1 MSRPQDPMPEM
12 ASEQEPPSPGRGA
25 SPPPVTAT
33 AQRAD
38 ADGSGRGLG
47 PPVAARAGGTSSWR
61 STIETIGS
69 VVAPTTLIGALLY
82 YFGWARTNELYAS
95 FGVDAS
101 ALGFSVQDY
110 VLRSTD
116 ATYVPLGVLGILILL
131 ALWAH
136 VTIRSWSVG
145 RRRRW
150 PGEVI
155 APTAIA
161 FGLVAFARGVLGVAN
176 PVWSDFLVTPL
187 CLAAGVG
194 ALGYGAHLFRQHRAA
209 AGQDRPADPPW
220 FASAHNTLVILLVVL
235 SLFWATEVYAKA
247 FGRGKAQQIASTVT
261 SRPAVTV
268 YSSNRLH
275 VDTPEV
281 EESDMGPSYAPYR
294 FRYSGLRLLI
304 RSGGKYFLLPS
315 NWSPSNSVTVVVPDT
330 DAFRFEFRPAT
341 AGSS

>member
-1 MSRPQDPMPEM
+1 MSRTQEPKPGT
-12 ASEQEPPSPGRGA
+12 ASDQEPPSQDRAA
-25 SPPPVTAT
+25 SQAPRPQGTQP
-33 AQRAD
+33 
-38 ADGSGRGLG
+38 
-47 PPVAARAGGTSSWR
+47 AGGTPSWR
-61 STIETIGS
+61 TTIETIGS

-116 ATYVPLGVLGILILL
+116 ATYVPLGALGILILL

-136 VTIRSWSVG
+136 VTIRSWAVG
-145 RRRRW
+145 RRSRW
-150 PGEVI
+150 PAEVI
-155 APTAIA
+155 APAAIA

-176 PVWSDFLVTPL
+176 PLWSDFLVTPL

-194 ALGYGAHLFRQHRAA
+194 MLGYGAHLLRKHRASG
-209 AGQDRPADPPW
+209 AGEDRPADPSW
-220 FASAHNTLVILLVVL
+220 FAPAHITLVVLLVVL
-235 SLFWATEVYAKA
+235 SLFWATEVYARA
-247 FGRGKAQQIASTVT
+247 FGRGKAQQIATAVT

-268 YSSNRLH
+268 YSSSRLH
-275 VDTPEV
+275 VDTPGV
-281 EESDMGPSYAPYR
+281 EESDLGASYAPYR

-315 NWSPSNSVTVVVPDT
+315 NWSPNNSVTVVVPDT
-330 DAFRFEFRPAT
+330 DAVRLEFRPAA
-341 AGSS
+341 AGRS